1 MKYKKKLD
9 SMRKVIFLWK
19 NKTPILVALHHI
31 VCRFSSKFSIS
42 PTKNKC
48 VKSTL
53 RLSQSLWMQLAFFH
67 LFEKKKNAKHNGT
80 QCFTRAYNRN
90 RWKQNGFFGW
100 LKKKNSF
107 NVKNTVCLKGHV
119 FCIHT
124 VNTLSINGTSY
135 ERPIRK

>member
-1 MKYKKKLD
+1 
-9 SMRKVIFLWK
+9 MRKVIFLWK

-53 RLSQSLWMQLAFFH
+53 RLSQSLWMQLAFFSS
-67 LFEKKKNAKHNGT
+67 FWEKKVPNITGHSALQEHTTETDENKMD
-80 QCFTRAYNRN
+80 FLV
-90 RWKQNGFFGW
+90 GW
-100 LKKKNSF
+100 KKNSF